1 MSIRAATLTATI
13 LGSAIVFLDGTIV
26 NVAVETIGRELPTSF
41 VGRVEGLTYVN
52 SGYLAVLSALLI
64 LAGGISD
71 FYGRR
76 RMFRIGLAGFGAAS
90 VACGL
95 APTMELLIIAR
106 LVQGAFGAL
115 LVPGSLSIITA
126 TFDGEERGRAI
137 GLWAAGTSATTIL
150 GPFLG
155 GYPVHALRWRAPLLI
170 NVPLILIALYATRAV
185 QESRDEESDG
195 RFDWLGAA
203 VVAGRVGG
211 G

>member
-1 MSIRAATLTATI
+1 VSTRFGTLTATI

-26 NVAVETIGRELPTSF
+26 NVAVETIGRELPATL

-95 APTMELLIIAR
+95 APTMELLIAAR
-106 LVQGAFGAL
+106 LLQGAFGAL

-126 TFDGEERGRAI
+126 ALSSLMSSNI
-137 GLWAAGTSATTIL
+137 G
-150 GPFLG
+150 
-155 GYPVHALRWRAPLLI
+155 
-170 NVPLILIALYATRAV
+170 
-185 QESRDEESDG
+185 
-195 RFDWLGAA
+195 
-203 VVAGRVGG
+203 
-211 G
+211 